1 MVRSAWD
8 LTKYYFCGLVRL
20 MRLTQKGQVT
30 VPKRMREQFG
40 LGVGV
45 EVEFEATDLGLLI
58 RPRKDLQA
66 ERLQAGIRAV
76 RGTADSGLDTGAIL
90 KMTRG

>member
-1 MVRSAWD
+1 
-8 LTKYYFCGLVRL
+8 

-40 LGVGV
+40 LGTGV
-45 EVEFEATDLGLLI
+45 EVEFEATEAGLLI
-58 RPRKDLQA
+58 RPRVDSQT
-66 ERLQAGIRAV
+66 ERLRSGIRSI
-76 RGTADSGLDTGAIL
+76 RGTADTGLDTEAIL

>member
-1 MVRSAWD
+1 
-8 LTKYYFCGLVRL
+8 

-40 LGVGV
+40 FWTGV
-45 EVEFEATDLGLLI
+45 EVEFEATEAGLLI
-58 RPRKDLQA
+58 RPQVDSQT
-66 ERLQAGIRAV
+66 ERLRNGIRSI
-76 RGTADSGLDTGAIL
+76 RGTADAGLDTEAIL